1 MPWGPLIGAFH
12 GMALWVAHGDPPM
25 GIPWHGIGTAHGG
38 GAWNG
43 SMGRSWGI
51 HPWCSM
57 SSSWGYHHTA
67 IPWNA
72 LGTSYGDSME
82 WIYG

>member
-38 GAWNG
+38 GHGMVLWVDHGG
-43 SMGRSWGI
+43 STHG
-51 HPWCSM
+51 
-57 SSSWGYHHTA
+57 
-67 IPWNA
+67 A
-72 LGTSYGDSME
+72 L
-82 WIYG
+82 